1 LRTVP
6 KQSFVLATLDS
17 LALSRRLDVA
27 AARASVR
34 SSAAA
39 LGLTTQFRFLDDGT
53 IGVLSERA
61 PDGHAIG
68 PSFSVPLPFFDR
80 RQAARARAEA
90 MLRQRIA
97 THDAIVV
104 DVHADVRARLAQLR
118 AAADRATRLRTSVI
132 PLRQRMVAETQKH
145 VNAQDVSVFVLLQA
159 KQAEIEAGK
168 SYVDALRDYWV
179 ARIELERATGG
190 QLPMQAL
197 P

>member
-1 LRTVP
+1 
-6 KQSFVLATLDS
+6 
-17 LALSRRLDVA
+17 
-27 AARASVR
+27 
-34 SSAAA
+34 
-39 LGLTTQFRFLDDGT
+39 
-53 IGVLSERA
+53 
-61 PDGHAIG
+61 
-68 PSFSVPLPFFDR
+68 
-80 RQAARARAEA
+80 
-90 MLRQRIA
+90 
-97 THDAIVV
+97 
-104 DVHADVRARLAQLR
+104 LAQLR